1 MTEILAGYTYL
12 YEKRDGPRMLLLLHG
27 TGGNERDII
36 PLGEELDLHAHLA
49 SVRGNVSE
57 NGMNRYFKRIS
68 EGVFDR
74 ADLAKRSRELGAF
87 IEAAAEKHAFEL
99 SQTIG
104 VGFSNGANVLL
115 HLICTQ
121 PRLLKAAIL
130 LRPMSAALPDT
141 LSPLG
146 GLPIFIGSGEFDS
159 MVPKGDAARLDSALR
174 SVGAS
179 STPRTTQSEHRL
191 TPQDIVLAREWL
203 ATLP

>member
-1 MTEILAGYTYL
+1 MTETLAGYTYF
-12 YEKRDGPRMLLLLHG
+12 YEKREGPRTLLLLHG

-36 PLGEELDLHAHLA
+36 PLGEELDRRAHLV

-87 IEAAAEKHAFEL
+87 IETAAKKHSLGL

-104 VGFSNGANVLL
+104 VGFSNGANILL
-115 HLICTQ
+115 HLVCTQ

-159 MVPKGDAARLDSALR
+159 LVPSGDAARLDSALR
-174 SVGAS
+174 SAS
-179 STPRTTQSEHRL
+179 ASTTLRTTQSEHRL
-191 TPQDIVLAREWL
+191 TPQDIAFAREWL
-203 ATLP
+203 ATQS